1 MLYST
6 LGKTL
11 YCNNKIV
18 STLKMR
24 KLNMDNKKRNE
35 VFMKAIETIYD
46 QYPGMIYMLEFMD
59 SSRIDICKQE
69 SISPVFSILF
79 SFGVVF
85 ITICGLLFFAV
96 TNQKLKM
103 ILFIIGSQYIEQH
116 SEREIKLNGETKIV
130 KFFERKPR

>member
-11 YCNNKIV
+11 NCNNKIV
-18 STLKMR
+18 STLKIK

-35 VFMKAIETIYD
+35 VSMKAIETIYD

-79 SFGVVF
+79 CFGVVF
-85 ITICGLLFFAV
+85 ITICGLLCFAV

-116 SEREIKLNGETKIV
+116 NEREIKLNGETKIL
-130 KFFERKPR
+130 KFFERKRR